1 MKPLA
6 QWPLEERRRI
16 SGVLSDIDDTLTTHG
31 KLTPEVLAALENLRG
46 AGLQVI
52 AVTGRPTWW
61 AMPLLRLCGFD
72 AVIAENGASAFWFD
86 QDGAQRSWFYA
97 DATTRSAHRQ
107 ALDAFVPVLRAR
119 FPRLKV
125 VDDAMLRV
133 GDMAFD
139 VGEDVPPLPAEE
151 VDAIVAFIHS
161 HGLFSTASSIHVHA
175 SVAQFSKQETTQRI
189 LSDVF
194 HVSDEDARDG
204 CVFVGDSGN
213 DAPMFAHYPHSVG
226 VANVLRH
233 MSRLSTPPAWI
244 AAEPCGAG
252 FAQVAQ
258 SLLQARQ

>member
-16 SGVLSDIDDTLTTHG
+16 RGVLSDIDDTLTTHG
-31 KLTPEVLAALENLRG
+31 RLTPDVLAALDSLRA
-46 AGLQVI
+46 AGLQVV

-72 AVIAENGASAFWFD
+72 AVIAENGASAFWLD
-86 QDGAQRSWFYA
+86 QDGVQRSWFYA
-97 DATTRSAHRQ
+97 DAATRVEHRH
-107 ALDAFVPVLRAR
+107 ALEAFVPALRER
-119 FPRLKV
+119 FPQLHV

-139 VGEDVPPLPAEE
+139 VGESVPPMPCEE
-151 VDAIVAFIHS
+151 VDAIVAFIRS
-161 HGLFSTASSIHVHA
+161 CGFYSTVSSIHVHA

-194 HVSDEDARDG
+194 HVNDALARDSY
-204 CVFVGDSGN
+204 VFVGDSGN

-233 MSRLSTPPAWI
+233 MSRLTDPPAWI
-244 AAEPCGAG
+244 APDSCGAG
-252 FAQVAQ
+252 FVQVAQ
-258 SLLQARQ
+258 ALLQARQ